1 MFNFLKKTQNAHS
14 QIDSLMKGDPLKD
27 LLKNITKIEDSY
39 ELPNF
44 SQSKMPIV
52 FKNNFLGSI
61 VESGINKNL
70 NFEDLFNLSL
80 QGQLGKEN
88 NIDWLLSGGKD
99 KANLNV
105 GMNLD
110 ILKQLF
116 K

>member
-1 MFNFLKKTQNAHS
+1 MINFLKKTENAHS

-27 LLKNITKIEDSY
+27 LLENITKIKDSY

-44 SQSKMPIV
+44 SQSKMPIT
-52 FKNNFLGSI
+52 FRNNLLSSI

-70 NFEDLFNLSL
+70 NFEDLFGASL

-88 NIDWLLSGGKD
+88 NIDWSLSGGKD
-99 KANLNV
+99 RANLNV

-110 ILKQLF
+110 ILKKLF
-116 K
+116 R

>member
-1 MFNFLKKTQNAHS
+1 
-14 QIDSLMKGDPLKD
+14 
-27 LLKNITKIEDSY
+27 
-39 ELPNF
+39 
-44 SQSKMPIV
+44 MPII